1 MVDSCY
7 VRKKPGGLRAR
18 RHGDMVMDLR
28 FSKKHNHNFLLFL
41 FLEEMECG
49 EIKGE
54 EETAKREDLYLRR
67 RRQGHVSAV

>member
-7 VRKKPGGLRAR
+7 VRKKRGGLRAR
-18 RHGDMVMDLR
+18 RHGGMVMDLGISR
-28 FSKKHNHNFLLFL
+28 KHNHNFLLFL
-41 FLEEMECG
+41 FLEEMRCG

-54 EETAKREDLYLRR
+54 EETAKREDLYLRP